1 MCGKK
6 LRRGFLATLVLLV
19 LVLSPLAAWPT
30 WLTGAPK
37 EPTVVEKI
45 VEVEKLVEIPVEKI
59 VEVKVPMDSQETL
72 ALIQSMKDSATQ
84 LETELNGLKAELTSS
99 QKLIEALGKE
109 LKEQQKLSETSK
121 ASYDSLKK
129 DYDKLLVAK
138 KGPAFGGLV
147 SGGVIWNPT
156 AGTFGAE
163 ANMGI
168 SYRDWSFIVGLEYE
182 PAVWAF
188 ALPSLTDISVKAG
201 VQFAF

>member
-1 MCGKK
+1 M
-6 LRRGFLATLVLLV
+6 
-19 LVLSPLAAWPT
+19 
-30 WLTGAPK
+30 
-37 EPTVVEKI
+37 VEKI

-138 KGPAFGGLV
+138 KALRLEVWSAAVSYGTRLPEPSVPRRTWVSRIVTGHSSWDLNTSLRCGL
-147 SGGVIWNPT
+147 
-156 AGTFGAE
+156 
-163 ANMGI
+163 
-168 SYRDWSFIVGLEYE
+168 
-182 PAVWAF
+182 
-188 ALPSLTDISVKAG
+188 ALPSLTDMSVKAG